1 MKNKKELNYFDE
13 FAKTAKFAKD
23 AAEELKN
30 YIVNIKNINSNDEM
44 NKVHKIENS
53 ADNNLHELV
62 NYLLKDFLPP
72 IDREDI
78 LAISYRLDDLIDN
91 IDETVIN
98 LNIFNI
104 TEVTENMKA
113 LIELL
118 VNSTSAVY
126 NLVLELKNLK
136 KIKEIKEKVIEV
148 GDIEEQADKLY
159 EKSIKELFENEKDVV
174 QIIKWSKI
182 YEIVENCF
190 DACESIADC
199 IEDILVKNS

>member
-1 MKNKKELNYFDE
+1 MKKKNEFDYFDE
-13 FAKTAKFAKD
+13 FAKSAKLAKD
-23 AAEELKN
+23 AAEELNK
-30 YIVNIKNINSNDEM
+30 YIFDFKNINSDDEIL
-44 NKVHKIENS
+44 KIHEIENS
-53 ADNNLHELV
+53 ADDNLHELI

-78 LAISYRLDDLIDN
+78 LAISYRLDDLVDN
-91 IDETVIN
+91 IDETAIN

-104 TEVTENMKA
+104 SEVTENLKE

-118 VNSTSAVY
+118 VNAADAVY
-126 NLVLELKNLK
+126 NLVIELKNLK
-136 KIKEIKEKVIEV
+136 KIKEIKEKIIEV
-148 GDIEEQADKLY
+148 SDIEEQADRLY

-182 YEIVENCF
+182 YEVVENCF